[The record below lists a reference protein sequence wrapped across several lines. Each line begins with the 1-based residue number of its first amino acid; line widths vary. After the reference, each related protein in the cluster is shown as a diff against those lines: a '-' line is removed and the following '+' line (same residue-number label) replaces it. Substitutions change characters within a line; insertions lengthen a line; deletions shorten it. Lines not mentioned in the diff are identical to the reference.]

1 MFIMGVITG
10 ALLGGTMVLLLLCIA
25 IAGGRE
31 DRKERRRPKSKSEK
45 VLPDTGKDQKQISF
59 VDTNNQELFWIED
72 GGCIELF
79 NENGD
84 RQTCLC
90 HYLDR
95 RHASIDGKRWVLLTF
110 ARWMKKRGITYIP
123 STQQRREGVPV
134 IKTLN
139 QAMKMDRDKFKVPKS
154 VQEALP
160 IQRIWQDGIFQ
171 VGNKFSKSFRFSDIN
186 YYIASKSDKME
197 MFLDYSELLNALD
210 SGSSVKITLN
220 NCRINKE
227 EFEESLLIP
236 MKGDRLDRYRKE
248 YNEMLRSKVSGTN
261 NSIFQERYLTV
272 SIHKKSVDE
281 ARTYFAR
288 VGTDIVT
295 HLAKLSSTAE
305 ELDAGDR
312 LQIFRDF
319 FKAGDPPCFPFDLK
333 ASAKRGGS
341 FKDWICPE
349 SMEFR
354 KDFFKIDGRYGRVL
368 YMQDYASYVKDD
380 MISEL
385 CGLSRDLMLSIDIL
399 PVPTD
404 EAVREIQNRLL
415 GVETNVT
422 NWQRRQNA
430 NNNFSAVVPYDMELQ
445 RKETKEMLDDL
456 TTRDQ
461 RMMFGLLTM
470 VHMADSKKQ
479 LDSDTETLLSVG
491 RKALCQMSVLKW
503 QQVDGL
509 NTVLPYGLRKIHAL
523 RTLTTESTAVL
534 IPFHTQEVMQP
545 GGIYYGQNAVSK
557 NMIVADRRKL
567 LNGNSFRLGVSGS
580 GKSFSAKEE
589 IVDLALS
596 TDDDILILDP
606 ESEFVSLVEAL
617 DGEVIRISATSD
629 THLNALDMDAAYG
642 DDKNPLIEK
651 SEFILSL
658 FEQLVGAGNL
668 SAKEKSILDRCTADV
683 YRDYIRSGYRE
694 EVPTLKDLYRALM
707 LQPEEEARGLALSS
721 ELFINGSLN
730 TFAQPTNVNTKSRII
745 DYDIRELGEQLMP
758 LGMLVT
764 LDSIFNRVIQNWK
777 KGRTTWIFADEFYL
791 LFRYQYSADFFYRL
805 YKRIRKYYGF
815 VTGLTQNVEELLKS
829 DTARLLNISDN
840 QLSYITNVGAGHG
853 LIRCSGN
860 IVPFENTFPKNT
872 KLFELMSTSA
882 GDFQGRGWKD
892 TGNEK

>member
-1 MFIMGVITG
+1 M
-10 ALLGGTMVLLLLCIA
+10 
-25 IAGGRE
+25 
-31 DRKERRRPKSKSEK
+31 
-45 VLPDTGKDQKQISF
+45 
-59 VDTNNQELFWIED
+59 
-72 GGCIELF
+72 
-79 NENGD
+79 
-84 RQTCLC
+84 
-90 HYLDR
+90 
-95 RHASIDGKRWVLLTF
+95 
-110 ARWMKKRGITYIP
+110 
-123 STQQRREGVPV
+123 
-134 IKTLN
+134 IKTLT
-139 QAMKMDRDKFKVPKS
+139 QALKMDKEKFTVPKS
-154 VQEALP
+154 VQQSLP
-160 IQRIWQDGIFQ
+160 IKRIWPDGIFQ
-171 VGNKFSKSFRFSDIN
+171 VGNKYSKSFRFSDIN
-186 YYIASKSDKME
+186 YAIASKEDKTE
-197 MFLDYSELLNALD
+197 MFLDYSDLLNALD
-210 SGSSVKITLN
+210 SGATAKITLN
-220 NCRINKE
+220 NRRINKD
-227 EFEESLLIP
+227 EFERSLLLP
-236 MKGDRLDRYRKE
+236 MKEDGLDQYRKE
-248 YNEMLRSKVSGTN
+248 YNDMLLSKVSGTS
-261 NSIFQERYLTV
+261 NSIYQERYLTISV
-272 SIHKKSVDE
+272 HKKNIDE

-288 VGTDIVT
+288 VGTDITT
-295 HLAKLSSTAE
+295 HLAKLSSVSE
-305 ELDAGDR
+305 ELDAGER
-312 LQIFRDF
+312 LQVFRDF
-319 FKAGDPPCFPFDLK
+319 FRAEEPSAFPFDLK
-333 ASAKRGGS
+333 VFAKKGHS

-349 SMEFR
+349 SMEFK
-354 KDFFKIDGRYGRVL
+354 KDYFKINERYGRVL

-385 CGLSRDLMLSIDIL
+385 CDLSQNLMLSIDIL

-404 EAVREIQNRLL
+404 EAVREIQNKLL

-479 LDSDTETLLSVG
+479 LDSDTETLLSVA
-491 RKALCQMSVLKW
+491 RKHLCQLSILKW

-509 NTVLPYGLRKIHAL
+509 NTVLPYGIRTINAL

-534 IPFHTQEVMQP
+534 IPFHTQEIMQP

-557 NMIVADRRKL
+557 NMLVADRRKL

-589 IVDLALS
+589 IVALALS
-596 TDDDILILDP
+596 TEDDILILDP
-606 ESEFVSLVEAL
+606 ESEFGSLVEAL
-617 DGEVIRISATSD
+617 NGEVIRISATSD
-629 THLNALDMDAAYG
+629 THLNAMDMDSAYG
-642 DDKNPLIEK
+642 NEKNPLIEK

-683 YRDYIRSGYRE
+683 YRDYMRGGYQGE
-694 EVPTLKDLYRALM
+694 IPTLKDLYRQLM
-707 LQPEEEARGLALSS
+707 LQPEDEARGLALSS
-721 ELFINGSLN
+721 ELIINGSLN

-745 DYDIRELGEQLMP
+745 AYDIRELGEQLMP

-777 KGRTTWIFADEFYL
+777 KGKTTWIFADEFYL

-805 YKRIRKYYGF
+805 YKRIRKYSGF

-829 DTARLLNISDN
+829 DTARLMLANSEFLILLNQATTDREELASLLNISDN

-860 IVPFENTFPKNT
+860 IVPFENSFPKNT
-872 KLFELMSTSA
+872 KLYRLMTTKP
-882 GDFQGRGWKD
+882 GETQGLPA
-892 TGNEK
+892 

>member
-1 MFIMGVITG
+1 M
-10 ALLGGTMVLLLLCIA
+10 
-25 IAGGRE
+25 
-31 DRKERRRPKSKSEK
+31 
-45 VLPDTGKDQKQISF
+45 
-59 VDTNNQELFWIED
+59 
-72 GGCIELF
+72 
-79 NENGD
+79 
-84 RQTCLC
+84 
-90 HYLDR
+90 
-95 RHASIDGKRWVLLTF
+95 
-110 ARWMKKRGITYIP
+110 
-123 STQQRREGVPV
+123 
-134 IKTLN
+134 IKTLT
-139 QAMKMDRDKFKVPKS
+139 QALKMDKEKFTVPKS
-154 VQEALP
+154 VQQSLP
-160 IQRIWQDGIFQ
+160 IKRIWPDGIFQ
-171 VGNKFSKSFRFSDIN
+171 VGNKYSKSFRFSDIN
-186 YYIASKSDKME
+186 YAIASKEDKTE
-197 MFLDYSELLNALD
+197 MFLDYSDLLNALD
-210 SGSSVKITLN
+210 SGATAKITLN
-220 NCRINKE
+220 NRRINKD
-227 EFEESLLIP
+227 EFERSLLLP
-236 MKGDRLDRYRKE
+236 MKEDGLDQYRKE
-248 YNEMLRSKVSGTN
+248 YNDMLLSKVSGTS
-261 NSIFQERYLTV
+261 NSIYQERYLTISV
-272 SIHKKSVDE
+272 HKKNIDE

-288 VGTDIVT
+288 VGTDITT
-295 HLAKLSSTAE
+295 HLAKLSSVSE
-305 ELDAGDR
+305 ELDAGER
-312 LQIFRDF
+312 LQVFRDF
-319 FKAGDPPCFPFDLK
+319 FRAEEPSAFPFDLK
-333 ASAKRGGS
+333 VFAKKGHS

-349 SMEFR
+349 SMEFK
-354 KDFFKIDGRYGRVL
+354 KDYFKINERYGRVL

-385 CGLSRDLMLSIDIL
+385 CDLSQNLMLSIDIL

-404 EAVREIQNRLL
+404 EAVREIQNKLL

-479 LDSDTETLLSVG
+479 LDSDTETLLSVA
-491 RKALCQMSVLKW
+491 RKHLCQLSILKW

-509 NTVLPYGLRKIHAL
+509 NTVLPYGIRKINAL

-534 IPFHTQEVMQP
+534 IPFHTQEIMQP

-557 NMIVADRRKL
+557 NMLVADRRKL

-589 IVDLALS
+589 IVALALS
-596 TDDDILILDP
+596 TEDDILILDP
-606 ESEFVSLVEAL
+606 ESEFGSLVEAL
-617 DGEVIRISATSD
+617 NGEVIRISATSD
-629 THLNALDMDAAYG
+629 THLNAMDMDSAYG
-642 DDKNPLIEK
+642 NEKNPLIEK

-683 YRDYIRSGYRE
+683 YRDYMRGGYQGE
-694 EVPTLKDLYRALM
+694 IPTLKDLYRQLM
-707 LQPEEEARGLALSS
+707 LQPEDEARGLALSS

-745 DYDIRELGEQLMP
+745 AYDIRELGEQLMP

-777 KGRTTWIFADEFYL
+777 KGKTTWIFADEFYL

-805 YKRIRKYYGF
+805 YKRIRKYSGF

-829 DTARLLNISDN
+829 DTARLMLANSEFLILLNQATTDREELASLLNISDN

-860 IVPFENTFPKNT
+860 IVPFENSFPKNT
-872 KLFELMSTSA
+872 KLYRLMTTKP
-882 GDFQGRGWKD
+882 GETQGLPA
-892 TGNEK
+892 

>member
-1 MFIMGVITG
+1 M
-10 ALLGGTMVLLLLCIA
+10 
-25 IAGGRE
+25 
-31 DRKERRRPKSKSEK
+31 
-45 VLPDTGKDQKQISF
+45 
-59 VDTNNQELFWIED
+59 
-72 GGCIELF
+72 
-79 NENGD
+79 
-84 RQTCLC
+84 
-90 HYLDR
+90 
-95 RHASIDGKRWVLLTF
+95 
-110 ARWMKKRGITYIP
+110 
-123 STQQRREGVPV
+123 
-134 IKTLN
+134 IKTLS
-139 QAMKMDRDKFKVPKS
+139 QALKMDKERFRVPKS
-154 VQEALP
+154 VQQAVP
-160 IQRIWQDGIFQ
+160 IRRIWPDGIFQ
-171 VGNKFSKSFRFSDIN
+171 VGNKYSKSFRFTDIN
-186 YYIASKSDKME
+186 YAIASKEDKTE

-210 SGSSVKITLN
+210 SGSSAKITLN
-220 NCRINKE
+220 NRRINKE
-227 EFEESLLIP
+227 EFEHSLLIP
-236 MKGDRLDRYRKE
+236 MKGDGLDHYRQE
-248 YNEMLRSKVSGTN
+248 YNDMLLSKVSGTS
-261 NSIFQERYLTV
+261 NSIYQERYLTV
-272 SIHKKSVDE
+272 SIHKKNVDE

-295 HLAKLSSTAE
+295 HLAKLSSVAE
-305 ELDAGDR
+305 ELDAGER
-312 LQIFRDF
+312 LQLFRDF
-319 FKAGDPPCFPFDLK
+319 FKTDEPSAFPFDLK
-333 ASAKRGGS
+333 AFAKKGHS

-349 SMEFR
+349 SMEFHSDHFR
-354 KDFFKIDGRYGRVL
+354 INGRYGRVL

-380 MISEL
+380 MVSEL
-385 CGLSRDLMLSIDIL
+385 CDLSRDLMLSIDIL

-404 EAVREIQNRLL
+404 EAVREIQNKLL

-445 RKETKEMLDDL
+445 RKETKEMLEDL

-470 VHMADSKKQ
+470 VHMAETKEQ
-479 LDSDTETLLSVG
+479 LDSDTETLFSVA
-491 RKALCQMSVLKW
+491 RKHLCQLSTLKW

-509 NTVLPYGLRKIHAL
+509 DTVLPYGLRKINAL

-534 IPFHTQEVMQP
+534 IPFHTQEIMQP

-557 NMIVADRRKL
+557 NMLVADRRRL

-596 TDDDILILDP
+596 TEDDILILDP
-606 ESEFVSLVEAL
+606 ESEFGSLVEAL
-617 DGEVIRISATSD
+617 NGEVIKISATSD
-629 THLNALDMDAAYG
+629 THLNAMDMDSAYG
-642 DDKNPLIEK
+642 NDKNPLIEK

-683 YRDYIRSGYRE
+683 YRDYIRSGYQGQ
-694 EVPTLKDLYRALM
+694 VPTLKDLYRQLM

-730 TFAQPTNVNTKSRII
+730 TFAQPTNVNTKNRII
-745 DYDIRELGEQLMP
+745 AYDIRELGEQLMP

-777 KGRTTWIFADEFYL
+777 MGKTTWIFADEFYL
-791 LFRYQYSADFFYRL
+791 LFRYEYSADFFYRL
-805 YKRIRKYYGF
+805 YKRIRKYSGF

-829 DTARLLNISDN
+829 DTARLMLANSEFLILLNQATTDRDELANLLNISDN

-860 IVPFENTFPKNT
+860 IVPFENSFPKNT
-872 KLFELMSTSA
+872 ALYRLMTTKPGEA
-882 GDFQGRGWKD
+882 QGL
-892 TGNEK
+892 NP

>member
-1 MFIMGVITG
+1 
-10 ALLGGTMVLLLLCIA
+10 MVRL
-25 IAGGRE
+25 
-31 DRKERRRPKSKSEK
+31 
-45 VLPDTGKDQKQISF
+45 
-59 VDTNNQELFWIED
+59 
-72 GGCIELF
+72 
-79 NENGD
+79 
-84 RQTCLC
+84 
-90 HYLDR
+90 
-95 RHASIDGKRWVLLTF
+95 
-110 ARWMKKRGITYIP
+110 
-123 STQQRREGVPV
+123 
-134 IKTLN
+134 IKTLQ
-139 QAMKMDRDKFKVPKS
+139 QALKMDREKFKVPRS
-154 VQEALP
+154 VQQAIP
-160 IQRIWQDGIFQ
+160 IQRIWPDGVFQ
-171 VGNKFSKSFRFSDIN
+171 SGTKFSKSFRFSDIN
-186 YYIASKSDKME
+186 YAIASKEDKTE

-210 SGSSVKITLN
+210 SGASAKITLN
-220 NCRINKE
+220 NRRINKE
-227 EFEESLLIP
+227 EFEASLLLP
-236 MKGDRLDRYRKE
+236 MKEDGLDTYRKE
-248 YNEMLRSKVSGTN
+248 YNEMLLSKVSGTN
-261 NSIFQERYLTV
+261 NSIYQERYLTV
-272 SIHKKSVDE
+272 SVHKKNIDE

-288 VGTDIVT
+288 VGTDIIT
-295 HLAKLSSTAE
+295 HLSKLSSIGE
-305 ELDAGDR
+305 ELDAEQR

-319 FKAGDPPCFPFDLK
+319 FQADQPQCFPFDMK
-333 ASAKRGGS
+333 AFAKRGSS
-341 FKDWICPE
+341 FKDWICPQ
-349 SMEFR
+349 SMEFS
-354 KDFFKIDGRYGRVL
+354 KDCFKINERYGRVLADQPQCFPFDMKAFAKRGSSFKDWICPQSMEFSKDCFKINERYGRVL

-385 CGLSRDLMLSIDIL
+385 CDLSRDLMLSIDIL

-430 NNNFSAVVPYDMELQ
+430 NNNFSAIVPYDMELQ

-461 RMMFGLLTM
+461 RMMFGILTM

-479 LDSDTETLLSVG
+479 LDSDTESILSVA
-491 RKALCQMSVLKW
+491 RKHLCQMATLKW

-509 NTVLPYGLRKIHAL
+509 NTVLPYGIRKINAL

-534 IPFHTQEVMQP
+534 IPFHTQEIMQP

-557 NMIVADRRKL
+557 NMLVADRRKL

-596 TDDDILILDP
+596 TEDDILILDP
-606 ESEFVSLVEAL
+606 ESEFGSLVEAL
-617 DGEVIRISATSD
+617 NGEVITISATSN
-629 THLNALDMDAAYG
+629 THLNALDMDSAYG
-642 DDKNPLIEK
+642 NDKNPLIEK

-683 YRDYIRSGYRE
+683 YRDYIRSGYQSE
-694 EVPTLKDLYRALM
+694 APTLKDLYRQLM

-730 TFAQPTNVNTKSRII
+730 TFAQKTNVDTKNRII
-745 DYDIRELGEQLMP
+745 AYDIRELGEQLMP

-777 KGRTTWIFADEFYL
+777 KGKTTWIFADEFYL

-805 YKRIRKYYGF
+805 YKRIRKYQGF

-829 DTARLLNISDN
+829 DTARLMLANSEFLILLNQATTDRDELASLLNISEN
-840 QLSYITNVGAGHG
+840 QLSYITNVGAGKG

-860 IVPFENTFPKNT
+860 LVPFENSFPKNT
-872 KLFELMSTSA
+872 KLYRLMTTKP
-882 GDFQGRGWKD
+882 G
-892 TGNEK
+892 EC

>member
-1 MFIMGVITG
+1 M
-10 ALLGGTMVLLLLCIA
+10 
-25 IAGGRE
+25 
-31 DRKERRRPKSKSEK
+31 
-45 VLPDTGKDQKQISF
+45 
-59 VDTNNQELFWIED
+59 
-72 GGCIELF
+72 
-79 NENGD
+79 
-84 RQTCLC
+84 
-90 HYLDR
+90 
-95 RHASIDGKRWVLLTF
+95 
-110 ARWMKKRGITYIP
+110 
-123 STQQRREGVPV
+123 

-139 QAMKMDRDKFKVPKS
+139 QAMKMDREKFKAPKS
-154 VQEALP
+154 VQQAVP

-186 YYIASKSDKME
+186 YYIAGKNDKME

-210 SGSSVKITLN
+210 SGSSVKITIN
-220 NCRINKE
+220 NRRINKE
-227 EFEESLLIP
+227 EFEQSLLIP
-236 MKGDRLDRYRKE
+236 MKGDGLDKYREE

-272 SIHKKSVDE
+272 SIHKKNIDE

-305 ELDAGDR
+305 ELDAGER

-319 FKAGDPPCFPFDLK
+319 FKTGEAPCFPFDMK
-333 ASAKRGGS
+333 AFAKKGGS

-349 SMEFR
+349 SMEFH
-354 KDFFKIDGRYGRVL
+354 KDFFKVDEKYGRVL

-461 RMMFGLLTM
+461 RMMFGLVTM

-479 LDSDTETLLSVG
+479 LDSDTETLLSVA

-503 QQVDGL
+503 QQADGL
-509 NTVLPYGLRKIHAL
+509 DTVLPYGLRKIHAL

-596 TDDDILILDP
+596 TEDDILILDP
-606 ESEFVSLVEAL
+606 ESEFVSLAEAL
-617 DGEVIRISATSD
+617 GGEVIHISATSD

-730 TFAQPTNVNTKSRII
+730 TFAQLTNVNTKSRII

-777 KGRTTWIFADEFYL
+777 KGKTTWIFADEFYL

-815 VTGLTQNVEELLKS
+815 VTGLTQNVKELLKS
-829 DTARLLNISDN
+829 DTARLMLANSEFLILLNQASTDREELARLLNISDN

-882 GDFQGRGWKD
+882 ADFQGKGWNA
-892 TGNEK
+892 GRES